1 MNDTLH
7 NCPHCGRHIIAGAM
21 RCAACGRILKT
32 PEDQIASIDKL
43 CQKRKKFN
51 IGKVFK
57 VTVTILMVGIFYN
70 YFSEQINELINSI
83 LGIF

>member
-1 MNDTLH
+1 MKDTLH
-7 NCPHCGRHIIAGAM
+7 NCPHCGKQIITGAM

-32 PEDQIASIDKL
+32 PEDQIASIGKL
-43 CQKRKKFN
+43 RQKRKKFN

-57 VTVTILMVGIFYN
+57 VAITILMLGIFYH
-70 YFSEQINELINSI
+70 YFSEQINGLIYSI